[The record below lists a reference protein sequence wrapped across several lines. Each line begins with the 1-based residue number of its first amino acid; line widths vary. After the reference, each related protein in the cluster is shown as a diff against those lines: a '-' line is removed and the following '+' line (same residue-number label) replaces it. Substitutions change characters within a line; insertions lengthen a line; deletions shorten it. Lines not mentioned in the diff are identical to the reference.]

1 MNAMRTFRTMWLP
14 LIGTALLL
22 HGCAADKL
30 TRENFSQIR
39 QSVSTRPLVVEIIG
53 EPSQQFDNRWS
64 YERPN
69 DHLTVFID
77 FDESGYVSRK
87 QWIDAMSATWD
98 DTKSDDPNKSTRE
111 STYIQNDR
119 P

>member
-1 MNAMRTFRTMWLP
+1 MNAIRTSRMMWLP

-22 HGCAADKL
+22 QGCAADKL

-39 QSVSTRPLVVEIIG
+39 QNVSTRPLVVEIIG
-53 EPSQQFDNRWS
+53 EPSQEFDNRWS
-64 YERPN
+64 YERPK

-87 QWIDAMSATWD
+87 QWIDAMSATWED
-98 DTKSDDPNKSTRE
+98 AKPDDPNRSTRE